1 MKPINTFATLILLAT
16 LFTTTLAQTTTA
28 TLSGTVTDP
37 QNAAV
42 PGAKITVINTE
53 TGATRNVV
61 SDDTGSYTVPLLP
74 PGLYR
79 VTVEREGF
87 TVIEVNNVVLSAT
100 ERVVLPVSLAIGKVG
115 ETVNVSADAGQLLLQ
130 AESGERN
137 ETVTGNELKEMP
149 LNGRNIV
156 DMFRFLP
163 GFSPT
168 NLGDQTST
176 QSNVFGSNNYSINGS
191 RGNQFE
197 INMDGNSVV
206 RTGANNGTLVTANP
220 DSIQEVKVLTSNW
233 RAEYGRAGAAVIQ
246 TVTKS
251 GTRQFHGGGRYF
263 HRHDSLNSNTFFNN
277 AQSGINPA
285 TTARPLYRY
294 RYSGFDLGGPVTLP
308 KKIFGPLGGFNEARQ
323 KMFFYFNSEF
333 YAQLLP
339 EGRRNLRVPTLAER
353 NGDFSQS
360 VDGNGARLFIRDP
373 NIATNA
379 TTLCQATP
387 ATPVA
392 GVNYQGACFRSN
404 GVLNVIPQ
412 NRLSLPGRALINFM
426 PLPNATSA
434 LNFNQTSQQSSE
446 YPRRENILRVDYRF
460 NERRTL
466 AARWINNFDERRG
479 NYGDNSTTIAYN
491 FPFAPTIVARPG
503 YSWNFTLT
511 ESFTPTLINELI
523 VGFTRGNTDV
533 YFRNNEADRTRNGLD
548 SFPLLF
554 PNANT
559 GNLIPAFTFGNLGIA
574 NSAAAPSLTSNGVP
588 FIQNILNLNISD
600 NLTKVVQSHT
610 FKFGV
615 FWLRATNERNSFTPV
630 QGAVNFAA
638 NTNNPINTG
647 NAFAN
652 ALLGSYETFTQAD
665 TLLNGKFRYNNLEW
679 FAQDTWKMRRGFT
692 LDYGVRFA
700 WYQPAYDLNN
710 QAVFFV
716 PERFD
721 PAKAQR
727 YYQPIC
733 VGGNATA
740 ACGAANRRGID
751 PALLA
756 AGTTPTT
763 ANTVAGALIGTII
776 PGVGDPLNGMVR
788 ARDGYFRAGFESPRV
803 VYAPRIGFGWDIFG
817 NGRTV
822 LRGGFGANYDR
833 VQFDFSANAINNAP
847 NVSQPQFQFGLI
859 ENIASLRGQTGVAAG
874 PRQNTIGFSSD
885 GNIPVIYN
893 YSLGVQRNL
902 GWKTMLD
909 IAYVGNVTRHLP
921 ATRNLNAVPL
931 GAAFRREN
939 QDRSQFALNTIPT
952 VQANLPAAYTAA
964 NLSYTGS
971 LALAAQYL
979 RPYQGYGGISYRDFS
994 GTSNYNALQ
1003 VGVNRRYADRFSLRV
1018 SYTYSK
1024 ALNTS
1029 SGDLDAVGTV
1039 NVKQYNYGLSNFD
1052 RTHILAVNYNYSV
1065 HRLSKY
1071 ISDHAFVKGVLDGW
1085 QFTGITTAGTGN
1097 PFSLGVTVQGVAT
1110 ARRFTGSDDFAPRFL
1125 LTGNPQANTS
1135 GNVLIDPSVFKMPGV
1150 GTLGLG
1156 PIQYLRN
1163 PNYLNFDFSLFKNFA
1178 LGKDTRRTL
1187 QVRAELF
1194 NALNHTQFISLN
1206 GTTNVVTA
1214 AGAGGEAIFADLPNT
1229 IITNNL
1235 RAQCTNRAGE
1245 TDCKAQRPLGQF
1257 FGEPNSARFPRVI
1270 QLQARFT
1277 F

>member
-1 MKPINTFATLILLAT
+1 MDVADNSDKCTDEHSIYWI
-16 LFTTTLAQTTTA
+16 
-28 TLSGTVTDP
+28 LSGSIHLDV
-37 QNAAV
+37 
-42 PGAKITVINTE
+42 
-53 TGATRNVV
+53 
-61 SDDTGSYTVPLLP
+61 LL
-74 PGLYR
+74 
-79 VTVEREGF
+79 T
-87 TVIEVNNVVLSAT
+87 IQA
-100 ERVVLPVSLAIGKVG
+100 SLVRSSG
-115 ETVNVSADAGQLLLQ
+115 TSFSPNRQLIFKQ
-130 AESGERN
+130 I
-137 ETVTGNELKEMP
+137 
-149 LNGRNIV
+149 LN
-156 DMFRFLP
+156 FLP
-163 GFSPT
+163 QPNTAG
-168 NLGDQTST
+168 
-176 QSNVFGSNNYSINGS
+176 SNVFNY
-191 RGNQFE
+191 
-197 INMDGNSVV
+197 
-206 RTGANNGTLVTANP
+206 
-220 DSIQEVKVLTSNW
+220 
-233 RAEYGRAGAAVIQ
+233 
-246 TVTKS
+246 
-251 GTRQFHGGGRYF
+251 
-263 HRHDSLNSNTFFNN
+263 
-277 AQSGINPA
+277 
-285 TTARPLYRY
+285 
-294 RYSGFDLGGPVTLP
+294 
-308 KKIFGPLGGFNEARQ
+308 
-323 KMFFYFNSEF
+323 
-333 YAQLLP
+333 
-339 EGRRNLRVPTLAER
+339 
-353 NGDFSQS
+353 
-360 VDGNGARLFIRDP
+360 
-373 NIATNA
+373 
-379 TTLCQATP
+379 
-387 ATPVA
+387 
-392 GVNYQGACFRSN
+392 
-404 GVLNVIPQ
+404 
-412 NRLSLPGRALINFM
+412 
-426 PLPNATSA
+426 
-434 LNFNQTSQQSSE
+434 TSQKSSE
-446 YPRRENILRVDYRF
+446 YPSRENILRLDYRF
-460 NERRTL
+460 NDKRAL
-466 AARWINNFDERRG
+466 AVRWINNFDERRG
-479 NYGDNSTTIAYN
+479 SYGDNATTIAYN
-491 FPFAPTIVARPG
+491 FPLATTLVRRPG
-503 YSWNFTLT
+503 FSWNFTLT
-511 ESFTPTLINELI
+511 DSWTPTLVNEAI
-523 VGFTRGNTDV
+523 VGITRGNTDV
-533 YFRNNEADRTRNGLD
+533 LFREGQADRTKNGLD
-548 SFPLLF
+548 GFPLLF

-559 GNLIPAFTFGNLGIA
+559 GNLIPAFTFGLGLPNTA
-574 NSAAAPSLTSNGVP
+574 GAPSLTAFGVL
-588 FIQNILNLNISD
+588 FVQNILNLNISD
-600 NLTKVVQSHT
+600 NLTKVIPNHT
-610 FKFGV
+610 LKFGF

-630 QGAVNFAA
+630 QGTYSFAA
-638 NTNNPINTG
+638 NNNNPLNTG
-647 NAFAN
+647 NGYGN
-652 ALLGSYETFTQAD
+652 ALLGTYDTFTQAD
-665 TLLNGKFRYNNLEW
+665 TLLNGKFRYNNIEW
-679 FAQDTWKMRRGFT
+679 YAQDMWKAWRGFT

-727 YYQPIC
+727 YYYPIC
-733 VGGNATA
+733 VGGNATG

-763 ANTVAGALIGTII
+763 ANTVAAALIGTII

-803 VYAPRIGFGWDIFG
+803 VYAPRVGFGWDIFG

-909 IAYVGNVTRHLP
+909 VAYVGNVTRHLP
-921 ATRNLNAVPL
+921 ATRNINAVPL

-1018 SYTYSK
+1018 SYTYPK

-1135 GNVLIDPSVFKMPGV
+1135 GNVRIDPSVFKMPGV

-1163 PNYLNFDFSLFKNFA
+1163 ANYLNFDFSLFKNFA

-1194 NALNHTQFISLN
+1194 NALNHTQFIGLN

-1214 AGAGGEAIFADLPNT
+1214 AGAGGEAIFADLSNT
-1229 IITNNL
+1229 LITNNL

-1245 TDCKAQRPLGQF
+1245 TDCKTQRPLGQF
-1257 FGEPNSARFPRVI
+1257 FGEPTSARFPRVI
-1270 QLQARFT
+1270 QTQARFT